1 MMHGVVWQVERS
13 KRYEEGIVH
22 ILSPH
27 PPEGARGIRKQHS
40 GPEGEHSDSS
50 ESVGKR
56 MFLLNLL
63 LQCLLFKV

>member
-1 MMHGVVWQVERS
+1 MMNGVVWQVEHS

-27 PPEGARGIRKQHS
+27 PPEGARGIQKQHS

-50 ESVGKR
+50 ESVGIKSTASV
-56 MFLLNLL
+56 FI
-63 LQCLLFKV
+63 V